1 MKKNLAIVVL
11 GLALGMLLTAPLWLS
26 HAQEVAEQVTLT
38 TLAVGPKAKGAGVQ
52 QTGHVSTLSAVAS
65 DTTLIELVAAPAT
78 GQTYIDGIWV
88 EKSTTDTGSVT
99 LTFGTTTT
107 TPCDTGA
114 TTLTLSAASGQ
125 TLDFGYHEL
134 GIRAPAA
141 KKICGSTDAATT
153 AFRVLAQ

>member
-1 MKKNLAIVVL
+1 MKRFLNVLLILAM
-11 GLALGMLLTAPLWLS
+11 ALGAGLFFNA
-26 HAQEVAEQVTLT
+26 HAVESWTQVFYND
-38 TLAVGPKAKGAGVQ
+38 LASGASTKGAGVL
-52 QTGHVSTLSAVAS
+52 QTGQVSALSAVAS
-65 DTTLIELVAAPAT
+65 DTTLISLVTAPAT
-78 GQTYIDGIWV
+78 GQTYIRGIWV

-114 TTLTLSAASGQ
+114 TTLTLSAATGQ
-125 TLDFGYHEL
+125 TLRFGYHPL

-141 KKICGSTDAATT
+141 KIVCGSTDAATT